1 MGISRN
7 DIKSLSEE
15 NLLRCPTANEEDY
28 LSDDM
33 STTAPE
39 LTVRR
44 PVYQQDELNHLCKY
58 VKPKRT
64 FRGEVSRRCK
74 KIKPIALLKKTI
86 PLTDWL
92 FSYDWKNNVLG
103 DIVAGITV
111 AVMHIPQG
119 MAYAILG
126 NVPPIVGMYMAF
138 FPVLVYFF
146 FGTSRHNSMG
156 TFALICMMTGKVVT
170 TYSSVTVPTNIT
182 SVQNGTLASN
192 VSNQYSAVEVATA
205 VTFTVAVIQL
215 GMYVLRLGIISSLLA
230 DSLVSGFTTAAAMHV
245 FTSQIRDLFG
255 LSDLPRR
262 RGAFKLI
269 LTYVDIFDSLN
280 DINTT
285 AIILS
290 CVTIIVLMFN
300 NEILKPRVSKLCAF
314 PIPIEMLAVIIGTV
328 VSMQMNLADTY
339 NVITVG
345 HIPVGLPVPSVPP
358 LSLIPHILVDSV
370 VITMVAYTISMSMA
384 LIFAQKVGYEIDSN
398 QELMAQGLGNLVG
411 SFFSCMPITAS
422 LSRSLIQ
429 QTVGGHTQLASLVS
443 CGILVSV
450 LLWIGPFFQPLPR
463 CVLASI
469 IVVALKGMLMKVT
482 EFTKFWR
489 LDKTDGGIWAVTFVI
504 VVLFDVEYGL
514 LVGMLLCIGRLLV
527 LAMRP
532 YTCKLAQAPGTEL
545 YLDAKR
551 YKGTV
556 EVPGIKIVHYSGS
569 LNFASRQYF
578 REEVYKIAEL
588 VPQKELNRL
597 KNAEPNDVA
606 PGEIKKLHILILDF
620 TALSHVDLAGA
631 NALRSIVNEYCS
643 IEVSVYIAGCSGPVY
658 ERMRKCNLIEQNDNH
673 FFAMF
678 PTVADAV
685 HFARSQTEMLTTTS
699 WSTRICDEN
708 VISSL

>member
-7 DIKSLSEE
+7 KSISAE
-15 NLLRCPTANEEDY
+15 NLLRSNLINGEEHW
-28 LSDDM
+28 SDDM

-58 VKPKRT
+58 VKPKRILSN
-64 FRGEVSRRCK
+64 EMSRRCK
-74 KIKPIALLKKTI
+74 SIKPIKFLKKSI
-86 PLTDWL
+86 PLIDWL
-92 FSYDWKNNVLG
+92 SSYDWKNNILG
-103 DIVAGITV
+103 DIIAGITV

-126 NVPPIVGMYMAF
+126 NVPPIVGIYMAF

-146 FGTSRHNSMG
+146 LGTSRHNSMG
-156 TFALICMMTGKVVT
+156 TFALVCMMTGKVVT
-170 TYSSVTVPTNIT
+170 TYSTSAISVNST
-182 SVQNGTLASN
+182 SVENGTLISDI
-192 VSNQYSAVEVATA
+192 SHQYSPVEVATA
-205 VTFTVAVIQL
+205 VTFMVAVIQL

-269 LTYVDIFDSLN
+269 LTYADIFNSLN
-280 DINTT
+280 DVNIT
-285 AIILS
+285 AVILS
-290 CVTIIVLMFN
+290 CITILSLIFN
-300 NEILKPRVSKLCAF
+300 NEVLKPRVSKLCPF
-314 PIPIEMLAVIIGTV
+314 PIPIEMLAVVVGTL

-339 NVITVG
+339 SVITVG
-345 HIPVGLPVPSVPP
+345 DIPVGLPVPSMPP
-358 LSLIPHILVDSV
+358 LSLIPNILVDSF
-370 VITMVAYTISMSMA
+370 VITMVAYTISMSMG
-384 LIFAQKVGYEIDSN
+384 LIFAQKMGYEIDSN
-398 QELMAQGLGNLVG
+398 QELVAQGLGNLVG

-422 LSRSLIQ
+422 LSRTLIQ
-429 QTVGGHTQLASLVS
+429 QTVGGHTQLASLIS
-443 CGILVSV
+443 CAILVSV

-469 IVVALKGMLMKVT
+469 IVVALKGMLIKVT
-482 EFTKFWR
+482 EFVRFWK
-489 LDKTDGGIWAVTFVI
+489 LDKMDAGIWAVTFVI
-504 VVLFDVEYGL
+504 VILFDVEYGL
-514 LVGMLLCIGRLLV
+514 LVGILLCIARLLV
-527 LAMRP
+527 LAVRP
-532 YTCKLAQAPGTEL
+532 YTCKLALAPGTEL
-545 YLDAKR
+545 YLDARR

-556 EVPGIKIVHYSGS
+556 EIPGIKIFHYSGS

-588 VPQKELNRL
+588 MPRKELNRRL
-597 KNAEPNDVA
+597 KVSCYGTAAE
-606 PGEIKKLHILILDF
+606 EIKKLRILILDF

-631 NALRSIVNEYCS
+631 NAMRNIVNEYS
-643 IEVSVYIAGCSGPVY
+643 DIGVSVYITGCSGPVY
-658 ERMRKCNLIEQNDNH
+658 ETMKKCSLTEHNDNH

-685 HFARSQTEMLTTTS
+685 HFAHSHSEVPMIPALN
-699 WSTRICDEN
+699 TRIQDEN
-708 VISSL
+708 CISRL

>member
-1 MGISRN
+1 MNSDDEQRSYYSTISS
-7 DIKSLSEE
+7 D
-15 NLLRCPTANEEDY
+15 DY

-33 STTAPE
+33 STTGPE
-39 LTVRR
+39 LSVRR
-44 PVYQQDELNHLCKY
+44 PVYLQDELNHLCKY
-58 VKPKRT
+58 VKPKRI
-64 FRGEVSRRCK
+64 FKNEVSRRCK
-74 KIKPIALLKKTI
+74 EIKPIKILKKSI
-86 PLTDWL
+86 PLIDWL
-92 FSYDWKNNVLG
+92 FSYDWKNNIIG

-126 NVPPIVGMYMAF
+126 NVPPIVGIYMAF

-146 FGTSRHNSMG
+146 LGTSRHNSMG
-156 TFALICMMTGKVVT
+156 TFALVCMMTGKVVT
-170 TYSSVTVPTNIT
+170 TYSSAAISTNNT
-182 SVQNGTLASN
+182 SAENGTLISD
-192 VSNQYSAVEVATA
+192 VSHQYSPVDVATA

-262 RGAFKLI
+262 KGAFKLI
-269 LTYVDIFDSLN
+269 LTYVDIFNSLN
-280 DINTT
+280 SVNTT

-290 CVTIIVLMFN
+290 CITILALIFN
-300 NEILKPRVSKLCAF
+300 NEVLKPKISKLCPF
-314 PIPIEMLAVIIGTV
+314 PIPIEMLAVIIGTL
-328 VSMQMNLADTY
+328 VSMQMNLAETY

-345 HIPVGLPVPSVPP
+345 DIPVGLPVPSMPP
-358 LSLIPHILVDSV
+358 LSLIPNILVDSF

-384 LIFAQKVGYEIDSN
+384 LIFAQKIGYEVDSN
-398 QELMAQGLGNLVG
+398 QELVAQGLGNLVG

-429 QTVGGHTQLASLVS
+429 QTVGGHTQLASLIS

-482 EFTKFWR
+482 EFLKFWR
-489 LDKTDGGIWAVTFVI
+489 LDKTDAAIWAVTFVI
-504 VVLFDVEYGL
+504 VIFFDVEYGL
-514 LVGMLLCIGRLLV
+514 LVGVLLCIGRLLV
-527 LAMRP
+527 LAVRP
-532 YTCKLAQAPGTEL
+532 YTCKLALAPGTEL

-551 YKGTV
+551 YKGTI
-556 EVPGIKIVHYSGS
+556 EIANIKIFHYSGS
-569 LNFASRQYF
+569 LNFACKQYF
-578 REEVYKIAEL
+578 RDEIYKVSEI
-588 VPQKELNRL
+588 VPRKELNKRL
-597 KNAEPNDVA
+597 KAASNGINVE
-606 PGEIKKLHILILDF
+606 ETKKLRILILDF
-620 TALSHVDLAGA
+620 TALSHIDLSGA
-631 NALRSIVNEYCS
+631 NALRNIVDEYS
-643 IEVSVYIAGCSGPVY
+643 GIEVSVYIAGCSAPVY
-658 ERMRKCNLIEQNDNH
+658 ETMRKCNLAEQNENH

-685 HFARSQTEMLTTTS
+685 HFARSHSELP
-699 WSTRICDEN
+699 STPTWNSQIYDEN
-708 VISSL
+708 CISRL